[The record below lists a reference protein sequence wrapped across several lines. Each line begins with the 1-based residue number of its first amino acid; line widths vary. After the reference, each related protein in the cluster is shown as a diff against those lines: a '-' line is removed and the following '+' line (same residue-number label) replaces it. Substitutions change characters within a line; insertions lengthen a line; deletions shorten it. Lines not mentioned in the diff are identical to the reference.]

1 MEAQGRG
8 DPRALRSIEDT
19 ATLVGM
25 ATAQL
30 GAVLDPSVII
40 LGGSM
45 FAEHT
50 PLVDAVRRVVRQIA
64 RTPFQVEVSALGK
77 EAPLAGCLL
86 VGAHEA
92 QRALRHQLRG
102 AARRKGIQ

>member
-1 MEAQGRG
+1 V
-8 DPRALRSIEDT
+8 RAIEET

-30 GAVLDPSVII
+30 GAVVDPSVII

-45 FAEHT
+45 FAEDS

-64 RTPFQVEVSALGK
+64 RTPFEVQVSALGK
-77 EAPLAGCLL
+77 AAPLAGCLL
-86 VGAHEA
+86 VGAREA
-92 QRALRHQLRG
+92 QRVLRQHLRG
-102 AARRKGIQ
+102 GARRKTVQ

>member
-1 MEAQGRG
+1 
-8 DPRALRSIEDT
+8 
-19 ATLVGM
+19 M

-30 GAVLDPSVII
+30 GAVVDPSVII

-45 FAEHT
+45 FAEHS

-64 RTPFQVEVSALGK
+64 RTPFDVELSALGK

-86 VGAHEA
+86 VGAREA
-92 QRALRHQLRG
+92 QRALRHELRG
-102 AARRKGIQ
+102 VRRRKAVQ